1 MATNGPLQFL
11 SLVILIVTV
20 SAVSGPLAF
29 SDFSAFNMINPIL
42 SDLWSHTQFTKHSG
56 KHAFC

>member
-29 SDFSAFNMINPIL
+29 SDFSAFNMINPVL
-42 SDLWSHTQFTKHSG
+42 SDLWSHTHFTKYSG